1 MRYSIVYQNLL
12 PPWRVTTQEID
23 ASSKTEVIKI
33 FKQRHPRREYAE
45 ESIISIN
52 VKNEDNEDI

>member
-52 VKNEDNEDI
+52 ISKDNEDI